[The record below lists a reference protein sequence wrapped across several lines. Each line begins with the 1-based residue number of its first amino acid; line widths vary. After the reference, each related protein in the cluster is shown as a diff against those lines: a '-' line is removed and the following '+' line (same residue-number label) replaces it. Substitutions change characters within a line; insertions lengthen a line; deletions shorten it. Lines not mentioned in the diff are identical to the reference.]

1 MEHSNAYR
9 IYPCGDQAITLE
21 LGNTIDKTINRQ
33 VISLFYF
40 LQEKHFPVVKDII
53 PSYHTLT
60 LVYDLLQLKKLLP
73 AGTGFDYMRNLLEQ
87 ALQDCELQP
96 TASRKI
102 RVPVCYDDAF
112 GADLAAVADVH
123 GLSVPEV
130 IDLHTSRSY
139 YVYLI
144 GFLPGFAYMGSVDE
158 RIATPRRSSPRTTV
172 AAGSVGIA
180 GEQTGIYPFDSP
192 GGWQLLGR
200 TPLRMFDASR
210 EEPALLQPGDEVQFY
225 PIAIAEYNTLQQHGH
240 PHS

>member
-1 MEHSNAYR
+1 MELSNTYR

-21 LGNTIDKTINRQ
+21 LGNTIDQAINRR
-33 VISLFYF
+33 VISLFHF
-40 LQEKHFPVVKDII
+40 LKEKQLPLVKDII

-60 LVYDLLQLKKLLP
+60 VVYDLLQVKKLTT
-73 AGTGFDYMRNLLEQ
+73 AGTVFDYMQTLLQ
-87 ALQDCELQP
+87 RALQDCELQP

-112 GADLAAVADVH
+112 SPDLAAVADAH

-130 IDLHTSRSY
+130 IELHTSRSY

-158 RIATPRRSSPRTTV
+158 RIATPRRSSPRTAV
-172 AAGSVGIA
+172 VAGSVGIA

-210 EEPALLQPGDEVQFY
+210 AEPALLHPGDEVQFY
-225 PIAIAEYNTLQQHGH
+225 PIDIAEYNTLQQHGH